1 MTIKKFN
8 YAKAYYLFKKIR
20 STEEKI
26 IEIYDS
32 DVIKSP
38 VHLSI
43 GQDSIAVVVSLALSI
58 NDIVFSNYR
67 GHAHYI
73 AKGGN
78 FKKMSINRLR

>member
-38 VHLSI
+38 VHLSL
-43 GQDSIAVVVSLALSI
+43 GQESIAVGIALAS
-58 NDIVFSNYR
+58 D
-67 GHAHYI
+67 
-73 AKGGN
+73 
-78 FKKMSINRLR
+78 KKKILYLVTIDPMHIL